1 MVAPQHAHAPRRA
14 LPALAERDYEQEEA
28 GATSQDWISL
38 RAEGGGRGAGREVRC
53 WQAGYSGVRL
63 PRFRGREGRKH
74 GVQNMSDRWPQ

>member
-38 RAEGGGRGAGREVRC
+38 RAEGGGRGGRFDAGR
-53 WQAGYSGVRL
+53 QATPGFDCRASEAEK
-63 PRFRGREGRKH
+63 EGSTVCRICLTV
-74 GVQNMSDRWPQ
+74 GLSD